1 MTTKR
6 KIIVTSALPYANA
19 ELHLGH
25 ILEAVQTDIWVRLQ
39 KSLGNECHYFCAD
52 DTHGT
57 PVMLKAEELDT
68 TPEKLIN
75 SIQIDHINTYKKY
88 NINFTNFHSTHSDE
102 NKFISEDI
110 YNAAKEKGLINKKTI
125 DQLYDE
131 TKQMFLS
138 DRFVVGTCPKCGAE
152 DQYGDNCD
160 ICGASYSVNEL
171 IKPKSSLSGSVPVI
185 KQSDHIFFDLNKQRD
200 VIDHFISTSELQKP
214 IINKLSEWLDDD
226 LRDWDISRDAPYFGF
241 KIPDEVDKYFYVWLD
256 APIGYIA
263 STQNWLK
270 EKSYRDLWSKDSE
283 YEIYHFIGKD
293 IAYFHG
299 LFWPALL
306 ESADLKLPSGIFV
319 HGFLTL
325 NGEKMSKSKGT
336 GINAQNL
343 TEVVNSD
350 LVRYYFACKLND
362 KVEDIDLNLEDL
374 IQRVNSEIIGKYLN
388 IASRCSSFINKNNN
402 KLSNT
407 KDDALIESIL
417 SKKNELIDYYTN
429 RQFSKAVRLIME
441 LADSINKYI
450 NDNEPWKQDH
460 DKAVVT
466 ASSALEAFKILT
478 VYLSPII
485 PEITNKSFEFLNID
499 SLEFENIDTS
509 LNDSINNYK
518 PILNRLEK
526 IELPREEDK
535 MTDENQ
541 INIDDFIKIDLRV
554 AKVKEASHVDG
565 ADKLLKL
572 VLDVGDLGER
582 QVFAGIKKAY
592 DPEDLN
598 GRLVVLVANLKPRQ
612 MSFGLSEG
620 MVLASSNDNGIYI
633 ISPDEGA
640 EPGQR
645 VK

>member
-200 VIDHFISTSELQKP
+200 VINHFISTSELQKP

-429 RQFSKAVRLIME
+429 RQFSKAVKLIME

>member
-152 DQYGDNCD
+152 DQYGDSCD

-185 KQSDHIFFDLNKQRD
+185 KQSNHIFFDLNKQRD

-374 IQRVNSEIIGKYLN
+374 SQRVNSEIIGKYLN
-388 IASRCSSFINKNNN
+388 IASRCSSFIKKNKN

-429 RQFSKAVRLIME
+429 RQFSKAVKLIME

>member
-131 TKQMFLS
+131 KKQMFLS

-152 DQYGDNCD
+152 DQYGDSCD
-160 ICGASYSVNEL
+160 KCGATYSVNEL

-200 VIDHFISTSELQKP
+200 VINDFISTSELQKP

-374 IQRVNSEIIGKYLN
+374 SQRVNSEIIGKYLN

-429 RQFSKAVRLIME
+429 RQFSKAVKLIME

>member
-57 PVMLKAEELDT
+57 PVMLKAEELGT

-185 KQSDHIFFDLNKQRD
+185 KQSNHIFFDLNKQRD

-374 IQRVNSEIIGKYLN
+374 SKRVNSEIIGKYLN
-388 IASRCSSFINKNNN
+388 IASRCSSFIKKNKN

-429 RQFSKAVRLIME
+429 RQFSKAVKLIME

-499 SLEFENIDTS
+499 RLEFENIDTS

-526 IELPREEDK
+526 IELPKEEDK

-592 DPEDLN
+592 NPEDLN

>member
-185 KQSDHIFFDLNKQRD
+185 KQSNHIFFDLNKQRD

-374 IQRVNSEIIGKYLN
+374 SQRVNSEIIGKYLN
-388 IASRCSSFINKNNN
+388 IASRCSSFIKKNKN

-429 RQFSKAVRLIME
+429 RQFSKAVKLIME

-526 IELPREEDK
+526 IELPKEEDK

-592 DPEDLN
+592 NPEDLN

>member
-57 PVMLKAEELDT
+57 PVMLKAEELGT

-152 DQYGDNCD
+152 DQYGDSCD

-200 VIDHFISTSELQKP
+200 VINDFISTSELQKP

-429 RQFSKAVRLIME
+429 RQFSKAVKLIME

>member
-185 KQSDHIFFDLNKQRD
+185 KQSNHIFFDLNKQRD

-374 IQRVNSEIIGKYLN
+374 SQRVNSEIIGKYLN
-388 IASRCSSFINKNNN
+388 IASRCSSFIKKNKN

-417 SKKNELIDYYTN
+417 SKKNELIDYYSN
-429 RQFSKAVRLIME
+429 RQFSKAVKLIME

-499 SLEFENIDTS
+499 RLEFENIDTS

-526 IELPREEDK
+526 IELPKEEDK

-592 DPEDLN
+592 NPEDLN

>member
-185 KQSDHIFFDLNKQRD
+185 KQSNHIFFDLNKQRD

-374 IQRVNSEIIGKYLN
+374 SQRVNSEIIGKYLN
-388 IASRCSSFINKNNN
+388 IASRCSSFIKKNKN

-417 SKKNELIDYYTN
+417 SKKNELIDYYSN
-429 RQFSKAVRLIME
+429 RQFSKAVKLIME

-499 SLEFENIDTS
+499 RLEFENIDTS

-526 IELPREEDK
+526 IELPKEEDK
-535 MTDENQ
+535 MTGENQ

>member
-374 IQRVNSEIIGKYLN
+374 SQRVNSEIIGKYLN
-388 IASRCSSFINKNNN
+388 IASRCSSFIKKNKN

-429 RQFSKAVRLIME
+429 RQFSKAVKLIME

-485 PEITNKSFEFLNID
+485 PEITNKSFEFLNIN

-592 DPEDLN
+592 NPEDLN

>member
-152 DQYGDNCD
+152 DQYGDSCD
-160 ICGASYSVNEL
+160 VCGASYSVNEL

-429 RQFSKAVRLIME
+429 RQFSKAVKLIME

>member
-152 DQYGDNCD
+152 DQYGDSCD

-374 IQRVNSEIIGKYLN
+374 SQRVNSEIIGKYLN
-388 IASRCSSFINKNNN
+388 IASRCSSFIKKNKN

-429 RQFSKAVRLIME
+429 RQFSKAVKLIME

-499 SLEFENIDTS
+499 RLEFENIDTS

-592 DPEDLN
+592 NPEDLN

>member
-152 DQYGDNCD
+152 DQYGDSCD

-374 IQRVNSEIIGKYLN
+374 SQRVNSEIIGKYLN
-388 IASRCSSFINKNNN
+388 IASRCSSFIKKNKN

-429 RQFSKAVRLIME
+429 RQFSKAVKLIME

-499 SLEFENIDTS
+499 RLEFENIDTS

-526 IELPREEDK
+526 IELPKEEDK

-554 AKVKEASHVDG
+554 AKVKEASHIDG

-592 DPEDLN
+592 NPEDLN

>member
-185 KQSDHIFFDLNKQRD
+185 KQSNHIFFDLNKQRD

-374 IQRVNSEIIGKYLN
+374 SQRVNSEIIGKYLN
-388 IASRCSSFINKNNN
+388 IASRCSSFIKKNKN

-429 RQFSKAVRLIME
+429 RQFSKAVKLIME

-499 SLEFENIDTS
+499 SLEFKNIDTS

-592 DPEDLN
+592 NPEDLN

>member
-57 PVMLKAEELDT
+57 PVMLKAEELGT

-200 VIDHFISTSELQKP
+200 VINDFISTSELQKP

-374 IQRVNSEIIGKYLN
+374 SQRVNSEIIGKYLN

-429 RQFSKAVRLIME
+429 RQFSKAVKLIME

-499 SLEFENIDTS
+499 RLEFENIDTS

-592 DPEDLN
+592 NPEDLN

>member
-185 KQSDHIFFDLNKQRD
+185 KQSNHIFFDLNKQRD
-200 VIDHFISTSELQKP
+200 VIDQFISTSELQKP

-374 IQRVNSEIIGKYLN
+374 SQRVNSEIIGKYLN
-388 IASRCSSFINKNNN
+388 IASRCSSFIKKNKN

-429 RQFSKAVRLIME
+429 RQFSKAVKLIME

-499 SLEFENIDTS
+499 RLEFENIDTS

-526 IELPREEDK
+526 IELPKEEDK

-592 DPEDLN
+592 NPEDLN

>member
-429 RQFSKAVRLIME
+429 RQFSKAVKLIME

>member
-152 DQYGDNCD
+152 DQYGDSCD

-200 VIDHFISTSELQKP
+200 VINDFISTSELQKP

-374 IQRVNSEIIGKYLN
+374 SQRVNSEIIGKYLN
-388 IASRCSSFINKNNN
+388 IASRCSSFIKKNKN

-429 RQFSKAVRLIME
+429 RQFSKAVKLIME

-485 PEITNKSFEFLNID
+485 PEFTNKSFEFLNID

-509 LNDSINNYK
+509 RNDSINNYK

>member
-152 DQYGDNCD
+152 DQYGDSCD

-200 VIDHFISTSELQKP
+200 VINDFISTSELQKP

-374 IQRVNSEIIGKYLN
+374 SKRVNSEIIGKYLN

-429 RQFSKAVRLIME
+429 RQFSKAVKLIME

-499 SLEFENIDTS
+499 RLEFENIDTS

>member
-171 IKPKSSLSGSVPVI
+171 IKPKSSLSGSVPII

-374 IQRVNSEIIGKYLN
+374 SQRVNSEIIGKYLN
-388 IASRCSSFINKNNN
+388 IASRCSSFIKKNKN

-429 RQFSKAVRLIME
+429 RQFSKAVKLIME

-460 DKAVVT
+460 VKAVVT

-499 SLEFENIDTS
+499 RLEFENIDTS

-592 DPEDLN
+592 NPEDLN

>member
-185 KQSDHIFFDLNKQRD
+185 KQSNHIFFDLNKQRD

-374 IQRVNSEIIGKYLN
+374 SQRVNSEIIGKYLN
-388 IASRCSSFINKNNN
+388 IASRCSSFIKKNKN

-429 RQFSKAVRLIME
+429 RQFSKAVKLIME

-499 SLEFENIDTS
+499 RLEFENIDTS

-592 DPEDLN
+592 NPEDLN

>member
-152 DQYGDNCD
+152 DQYGDSCD

-185 KQSDHIFFDLNKQRD
+185 KQSNHIFFDLNKQRD

-374 IQRVNSEIIGKYLN
+374 SQRVNSEIIGKYLN
-388 IASRCSSFINKNNN
+388 IASRCSSFIKKNKN

-429 RQFSKAVRLIME
+429 RQFSKAVKLIME

-499 SLEFENIDTS
+499 RLEFENIDTS

-526 IELPREEDK
+526 IELPKEEDK

-592 DPEDLN
+592 NPEDLN

>member
-374 IQRVNSEIIGKYLN
+374 SQRVNSEIIGKYLN
-388 IASRCSSFINKNNN
+388 IASRCSSFIKKNKN

-429 RQFSKAVRLIME
+429 RQFSKAVKLIME

-499 SLEFENIDTS
+499 RLEFENIDTS

-526 IELPREEDK
+526 IELPKEEDK

-592 DPEDLN
+592 NPEDLN

>member
-152 DQYGDNCD
+152 DQYGDSCD

-185 KQSDHIFFDLNKQRD
+185 KQSNHIFFDLNKQRD

-374 IQRVNSEIIGKYLN
+374 SQRVNSEIIGKYLN

-417 SKKNELIDYYTN
+417 SEKNELIDYYTN
-429 RQFSKAVRLIME
+429 RQFSKAVKLIME

-499 SLEFENIDTS
+499 RLEFENIDTS

-526 IELPREEDK
+526 IELPKEEDK

-592 DPEDLN
+592 NPEDLN

>member
-57 PVMLKAEELDT
+57 PVMLKAEELGT

-200 VIDHFISTSELQKP
+200 VINDFISTSELQKP

-270 EKSYRDLWSKDSE
+270 EKSYRDLWSKNSE

-429 RQFSKAVRLIME
+429 RQFSKAVKLIME

>member
-152 DQYGDNCD
+152 DQYGDSCD

-171 IKPKSSLSGSVPVI
+171 IKPKSSLSGSVPII

-429 RQFSKAVRLIME
+429 RQFSKAVKLIME

>member
-200 VIDHFISTSELQKP
+200 VINDFISTSELQKP

-429 RQFSKAVRLIME
+429 RQFSKAVKLIME

-592 DPEDLN
+592 NPEDLN

>member
-102 NKFISEDI
+102 NKLISEEI

-131 TKQMFLS
+131 KKQMFLS

-152 DQYGDNCD
+152 DQYGDSCD
-160 ICGASYSVNEL
+160 KCGATYSVNEL

-200 VIDHFISTSELQKP
+200 VINDFISTSELQKP

-374 IQRVNSEIIGKYLN
+374 SQRVNSEIIGKYLN

-417 SKKNELIDYYTN
+417 TKKNELIDYYTN
-429 RQFSKAVRLIME
+429 RQFSKAVKLIME

-499 SLEFENIDTS
+499 RLEFENIDTS

>member
-152 DQYGDNCD
+152 DQYGDSCD

-200 VIDHFISTSELQKP
+200 VINDFISTSELQKP

-374 IQRVNSEIIGKYLN
+374 SQRVNSEIIGKYLN
-388 IASRCSSFINKNNN
+388 IASRCSSFIKKNKN

-429 RQFSKAVRLIME
+429 RQFSKAVKLIME

-592 DPEDLN
+592 NPEDLN

>member
-152 DQYGDNCD
+152 DQYCDNCD

-374 IQRVNSEIIGKYLN
+374 SQRVNSEIIGKYLN
-388 IASRCSSFINKNNN
+388 IASRCSSFIKKNKN

-429 RQFSKAVRLIME
+429 RQFSKAVKLIME

-450 NDNEPWKQDH
+450 NENEPWKQDH

-499 SLEFENIDTS
+499 RLEFENIDTS

-526 IELPREEDK
+526 IELPKEEDK

-592 DPEDLN
+592 NPEDLN

>member
-185 KQSDHIFFDLNKQRD
+185 KQSNHIFFDLNKQRD

-374 IQRVNSEIIGKYLN
+374 SQRVNSEIIGKYLN
-388 IASRCSSFINKNNN
+388 IASRCSSFIKKNKN

-429 RQFSKAVRLIME
+429 RQFSKAVKLIME

>member
-1 MTTKR
+1 
-6 KIIVTSALPYANA
+6 
-19 ELHLGH
+19 
-25 ILEAVQTDIWVRLQ
+25 
-39 KSLGNECHYFCAD
+39 
-52 DTHGT
+52 
-57 PVMLKAEELDT
+57 MLFR
-68 TPEKLIN
+68 
-75 SIQIDHINTYKKY
+75 S
-88 NINFTNFHSTHSDE
+88 
-102 NKFISEDI
+102 
-110 YNAAKEKGLINKKTI
+110 
-125 DQLYDE
+125 
-131 TKQMFLS
+131 
-138 DRFVVGTCPKCGAE
+138 
-152 DQYGDNCD
+152 
-160 ICGASYSVNEL
+160 
-171 IKPKSSLSGSVPVI
+171 
-185 KQSDHIFFDLNKQRD
+185 
-200 VIDHFISTSELQKP
+200 
-214 IINKLSEWLDDD
+214 
-226 LRDWDISRDAPYFGF
+226 
-241 KIPDEVDKYFYVWLD
+241 
-256 APIGYIA
+256 
-263 STQNWLK
+263 
-270 EKSYRDLWSKDSE
+270 
-283 YEIYHFIGKD
+283 
-293 IAYFHG
+293 
-299 LFWPALL
+299 
-306 ESADLKLPSGIFV
+306 
-319 HGFLTL
+319 
-325 NGEKMSKSKGT
+325 
-336 GINAQNL
+336 
-343 TEVVNSD
+343 
-350 LVRYYFACKLND
+350 
-362 KVEDIDLNLEDL
+362 
-374 IQRVNSEIIGKYLN
+374 
-388 IASRCSSFINKNNN
+388 N

-429 RQFSKAVRLIME
+429 RQFSKAVKLIME

-460 DKAVVT
+460 GEAVVT

-499 SLEFENIDTS
+499 SIEFENIDTS

-592 DPEDLN
+592 DPEDLH

>member
-57 PVMLKAEELDT
+57 PVMLKAEELGT

-152 DQYGDNCD
+152 DQYGDSCD

-200 VIDHFISTSELQKP
+200 VINDFISTSELQKP

-374 IQRVNSEIIGKYLN
+374 SQRVNSEIIGKYLN

-429 RQFSKAVRLIME
+429 RQFSKAVKLIME

>member
-200 VIDHFISTSELQKP
+200 VINHFISTSELQKP

-374 IQRVNSEIIGKYLN
+374 SQRVNSEIIGKYLN
-388 IASRCSSFINKNNN
+388 IASRCSSFIKKNNN

-429 RQFSKAVRLIME
+429 RQFSKAVKLIME

-499 SLEFENIDTS
+499 SLEFENIHTS

>member
-185 KQSDHIFFDLNKQRD
+185 KQSNHIFFDLNKQRD

-374 IQRVNSEIIGKYLN
+374 SQRVNSEIIGKYLN
-388 IASRCSSFINKNNN
+388 IASRCSSFIKKNKN

-429 RQFSKAVRLIME
+429 RQFSKAVKLIME

-499 SLEFENIDTS
+499 RLEFENIDTS

-526 IELPREEDK
+526 IELPKEEDK

-592 DPEDLN
+592 NPEDLN

>member
-57 PVMLKAEELDT
+57 PVMLKAEELGT

-152 DQYGDNCD
+152 DQYGDSCD

-200 VIDHFISTSELQKP
+200 VINDFISTSELQKP

-417 SKKNELIDYYTN
+417 CKKNELIDYYTN
-429 RQFSKAVRLIME
+429 RQFSKAVKLIME

>member
-152 DQYGDNCD
+152 DQYGDSCD

-374 IQRVNSEIIGKYLN
+374 SQRVNSEIIGKYLN
-388 IASRCSSFINKNNN
+388 IASRCSSFIKKNKN

-429 RQFSKAVRLIME
+429 RQFSKAVKLIME

-499 SLEFENIDTS
+499 RLEFENIDTS

-526 IELPREEDK
+526 IELPKEEDK

-592 DPEDLN
+592 NPEDLN

>member
-1 MTTKR
+1 M
-6 KIIVTSALPYANA
+6 Y
-19 ELHLGH
+19 G
-25 ILEAVQTDIWVRLQ
+25 QTRIGQ
-39 KSLGNECHYFCAD
+39 IQFAKY
-52 DTHGT
+52 
-57 PVMLKAEELDT
+57 
-68 TPEKLIN
+68 

-102 NKFISEDI
+102 NKFISEEI
-110 YNAAKEKGLINKKTI
+110 YNAAKAKGLINKKTI

-171 IKPKSSLSGSVPVI
+171 LKPKSSLSGSVPVI

-241 KIPDEVDKYFYVWLD
+241 KIPGEVDKYFYVWLD

-374 IQRVNSEIIGKYLN
+374 SQRVNSEIIGKYLN
-388 IASRCSSFINKNNN
+388 IASRCSSFIKKNNN
-402 KLSNT
+402 KLSNI

-429 RQFSKAVRLIME
+429 RQFSKAVKLIME

-526 IELPREEDK
+526 IELPKEEDK

-565 ADKLLKL
+565 ADKLLRL

-592 DPEDLN
+592 NPEDLN

>member
-152 DQYGDNCD
+152 DQYGDSCD

-171 IKPKSSLSGSVPVI
+171 IKPKSSLSGSVPII

-374 IQRVNSEIIGKYLN
+374 SQRVNSEIIGKYLN
-388 IASRCSSFINKNNN
+388 IASRCSSFIKKNKN

-429 RQFSKAVRLIME
+429 RQFSKAVKLIME

-499 SLEFENIDTS
+499 RLEFENIDTS

>member
-374 IQRVNSEIIGKYLN
+374 SQRVNSEIIGKYLN

-429 RQFSKAVRLIME
+429 RQFSKAVKLIME

>member
-57 PVMLKAEELDT
+57 PVMLKAEELGT

-152 DQYGDNCD
+152 DQYGDSCD

-429 RQFSKAVRLIME
+429 RQFSKAVKLIME
-441 LADSINKYI
+441 IADSINKYI